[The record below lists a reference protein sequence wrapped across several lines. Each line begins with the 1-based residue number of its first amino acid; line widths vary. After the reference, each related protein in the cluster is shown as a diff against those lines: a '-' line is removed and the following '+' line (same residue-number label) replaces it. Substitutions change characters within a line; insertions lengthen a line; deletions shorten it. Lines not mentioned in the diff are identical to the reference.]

1 MRHNALSSHRVG
13 EAIAAGMVT
22 FYWIDG
28 KSNPADIV
36 SKHWAYPQVWH
47 MLQPILF
54 CSGDNKHL
62 LKDSDPDSKNPSKEE
77 NKRDENG
84 LVTKMSQLVLRLG
97 MVMEVVKRNLCNNVV
112 STLHP
117 YVL

>member
-1 MRHNALSSHRVG
+1 
-13 EAIAAGMVT
+13 MVN

-54 CSGDNKHL
+54 YSGDNKNL
-62 LKDSDPDSKNPSKEE
+62 LKDGDPDNRTSSKEE
-77 NKRDENG
+77 KKRDESG
-84 LVTKMSQLVLRLG
+84 LVMHEFAKVKVIRDGVENGQKEIVQQ
-97 MVMEVVKRNLCNNVV
+97 VMP
-112 STLHP
+112 STP
-117 YVL
+117 STPIC